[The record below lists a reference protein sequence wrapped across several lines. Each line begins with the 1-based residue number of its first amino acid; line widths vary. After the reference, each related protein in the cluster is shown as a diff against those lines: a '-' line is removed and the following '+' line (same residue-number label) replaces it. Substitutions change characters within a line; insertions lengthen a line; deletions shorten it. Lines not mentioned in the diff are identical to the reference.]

1 MGIIMV
7 YINQLIT
14 GGPPCMYPHDMPL
27 IFPLLSP
34 IIKNPCRVSPWW
46 TRGGKSA
53 TLLRLDAVND
63 AWRWWVR
70 QAALQRLYC
79 GYTMTSYD

>member
-1 MGIIMV
+1 
-7 YINQLIT
+7 
-14 GGPPCMYPHDMPL
+14 MPL

-34 IIKNPCRVSPWW
+34 IIENPCRVSPWW

-70 QAALQRLYC
+70 QGAALQRLYY